1 MINLAHMTHGDAL
14 TNTTLS
20 RRLPGAFTRAFISEW
35 MQPQLPGTDESHLFG
50 RPRALPLYPIART
63 FSSRWS
69 VTTVPTWSRTQ
80 VERLASSS
88 DIRMY
93 TSYNGM
99 RSTGGTDA
107 PVGSRFEGCVLAGTP
122 SLDTLMQLLVGIV
135 LRVLAPGA
143 LLRQP
148 GVEPRRDEPVGALL
162 ALRGADRHVVGVLVL
177 RVTGVAFNPRPMHVV
192 RLGRLDEL
200 LPQLEVLDRA
210 AFSSPAAR
218 LPVFY
223 PLVHALDQVLG
234 IGNVAHARVLPLAA
248 DPLEGGNGA
257 GEGHPVVRRL
267 RRGLIKIPPRHA
279 VAGGGLDQRGV
290 APRAGLRR
298 IVPETALVRVHQHEG
313 GWRRRH
319 GWTTTGMS
327 VCRRICSACDNVTL
341 LSRPCVM
348 CAPAKRASHLVRATT
363 RATTS
368 PGVPDSMW
376 VTNVT
381 PCSEST
387 ASASPTTWRPAARSI
402 VAWMMCTVLCAML
415 ANRAASSS
423 ARRLVSR
430 PS

>member
-1 MINLAHMTHGDAL
+1 
-14 TNTTLS
+14 
-20 RRLPGAFTRAFISEW
+20 

-122 SLDTLMQLLVGIV
+122 SLDT
-135 LRVLAPGA
+135 
-143 LLRQP
+143 
-148 GVEPRRDEPVGALL
+148 LL